1 MSLIDVDCPKDI
13 FLQLISWTP
22 HALVSPTFKEKKKQT
37 ENTFQ
42 KKKKTFYTRRIIL
55 AYMYVR
61 LLKERPDTLT
71 CLTVFSLFLIK
82 TNRFHVAVCL
92 FSDRSQKASKSGEN
106 ISDTLG
112 YEPAMALYASLYC
125 SYHTLTS
132 SIIYYWTD
140 VREHGIYSNDSNR

>member
-1 MSLIDVDCPKDI
+1 MLTARKTSFYNSSVELLTHLYHQPLKR
-13 FLQLISWTP
+13 
-22 HALVSPTFKEKKKQT
+22 KKNKLKT
-37 ENTFQ
+37 LSR

-132 SIIYYWTD
+132 SIIYY
-140 VREHGIYSNDSNR
+140 

>member
-22 HALVSPTFKEKKKQT
+22 HALVSPTFKEKKNKLKT
-37 ENTFQ
+37 LSR
-42 KKKKTFYTRRIIL
+42 KKKHFIL
-55 AYMYVR
+55 VELFLHTCTYVYWR
-61 LLKERPDTLT
+61 KDLIHWR
-71 CLTVFSLFLIK
+71 VWQFFSLFLIK